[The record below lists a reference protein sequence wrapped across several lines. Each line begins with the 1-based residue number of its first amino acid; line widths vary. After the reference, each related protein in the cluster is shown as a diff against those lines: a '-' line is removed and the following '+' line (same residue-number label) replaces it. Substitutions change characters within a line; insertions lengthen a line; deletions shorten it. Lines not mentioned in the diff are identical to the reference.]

1 MTKGG
6 RIGLVDRLFS
16 SGTAGECY
24 SREEGRVSRL
34 NGKWKMRARRI
45 E

>member
-16 SGTAGECY
+16 FGTAGECY
-24 SREEGRVSRL
+24 REEGRVSRL